1 MSEHEHFS
9 AGTESRRS
17 VPGKAWS
24 PEEPQRQDMLL
35 RYLGAVAG
43 ISAARAREPEP
54 EPAPPEATAVPD
66 EPGPALVLRVRDV
79 MDVPAVAVSGELPF
93 TELARTLAREHVGAV
108 PVVDAKDRVI
118 GVVSESDL
126 LAKAAVEAMEHPSGP
141 IERLR
146 DRGLQQ
152 KARGGTAATL
162 MTAPATTVR
171 PGMTVSEAALTAARY
186 RLKRMPVAD
195 WQGRLVGVVR
205 RAALLSALVRDD
217 EHIREEITSRILTRE
232 FHLPQ
237 GSVEVT
243 VRNGVVDLAG
253 RLDRESIPRL
263 VAEVRDIDDVTDVLD
278 HLSAA

>member
-54 EPAPPEATAVPD
+54 ALPEATAVPD
-66 EPGPALVLRVRDV
+66 VPGPAPVLRVRDV
-79 MDVPAVAVSGELPF
+79 MDVPAVAVSGDLPF
-93 TELARTLAREHVGAV
+93 TELARMLAREHVGAV

-141 IERLR
+141 IDRLR

-152 KARGGTAATL
+152 KAQGETAATL

-171 PGMTVSEAALTAARY
+171 PGTTVAEAALTAARG

-205 RAALLSALVRDD
+205 RAALLSALVRND

-237 GSVEVT
+237 GAVEVT

-263 VAEVRDIDDVTDVLD
+263 LAEVRDMDDVTDVLD

>member
-1 MSEHEHFS
+1 MSEHEYFTS
-9 AGTESRRS
+9 GTEARRS

-24 PEEPQRQDMLL
+24 PEEPHRQDMLL

-54 EPAPPEATAVPD
+54 EPARPEATAVPD
-66 EPGPALVLRVRDV
+66 EPGPAPVLRVRDV
-79 MDVPAVAVSGELPF
+79 MDVPAVSVRGDLPF
-93 TELARTLAREHVGAV
+93 AELAHTLAREHVGAV
-108 PVVDAKDRVI
+108 PVIDGTDHVI

-141 IERLR
+141 INRLR
-146 DRGLQQ
+146 DRGLRE
-152 KARGGTAATL
+152 KALGETAATL

-171 PGMTVSEAALTAARY
+171 PGTTVAEAALIAARG
-186 RLKRMPVAD
+186 RLKRMPVID
-195 WQGRLVGVVR
+195 WQRRLVGVVR

-217 EHIREEITSRILTRE
+217 ERIREEITTRILSRE

-243 VRNGVVDLAG
+243 VHNGVVDLAG

-263 VAEVRDIDDVTDVLD
+263 LAEVRHMDDVTEVLD
-278 HLSAA
+278 HLTAA

>member
-1 MSEHEHFS
+1 MSEHEYFS

-43 ISAARAREPEP
+43 ISAARARESEP
-54 EPAPPEATAVPD
+54 EPATSEAAAVPD
-66 EPGPALVLRVRDV
+66 EPGPAPVLRVRDV
-79 MDVPAVAVSGELPF
+79 MDVPAVAVSGDLPF
-93 TELARTLAREHVGAV
+93 TELARTLVREHVGAV
-108 PVVDAKDRVI
+108 PVVDAKERVI

-141 IERLR
+141 IDRLR
-146 DRGLQQ
+146 DRGLQH
-152 KARGGTAATL
+152 KAQGETAATL
-162 MTAPATTVR
+162 MTAPAITVR
-171 PGMTVSEAALTAARY
+171 PGTTVAEAALTAARG

-217 EHIREEITSRILTRE
+217 EHIREEIASRILTRE

-237 GSVEVT
+237 GTVEVT
-243 VRNGVVDLAG
+243 VRNGVVDLTG

-263 VAEVRDIDDVTDVLD
+263 LAEVRDMDDVADVLD